1 MSSQWVTAV
10 TRSFAMGCVAALV
23 VGALW
28 APPAIAASGGAP
40 LGPAPPAQRVNLVL
54 PLKVDASGLEQEAMA
69 VSTPGSPEYR
79 EYESVATTARRFG
92 ASPLIRRRVLSWLL
106 VHGATGVRIDAT
118 GLFAQATMDL
128 GQAERLFA
136 TPVMRFRAA
145 DGTQYVAPTLR
156 VRVPRAL
163 QGAVEGIVGLDTS
176 AVLAPSDTAAA
187 PDMVDN
193 AAAAQPSSQVPR
205 TGTPAGCADG
215 ASAGEVGGD
224 PSTGA
229 FTPNQ
234 YLTAYGIDVL
244 HNNGLLG
251 QGQRVALIEADGV
264 KTSDVDA
271 FAECFGLPV
280 PPIRQFAVASRKL
293 RPPDVEGALDAEILD
308 AAAPGLSE
316 IDVYE
321 AAPDVA
327 DFLAALAAPLQHPQS
342 IPATVSVSL
351 GICEP
356 RVRAALGVRGLQMS
370 QLVLDDAASSGVTIL
385 AASGDTGSAACQGQN
400 GVPQDRLAI
409 LYPASSWFVT
419 AVGGT
424 NLILTPSND
433 IAAEV
438 VWNDTSQHLG
448 AGGGGL
454 SSIWTRP
461 PFQNGFVSSNSRAVP
476 DVSMLADTIPGY
488 AIFCTTADC
497 QRVSGGSPW
506 VRIGGTSAATPLF
519 AGGIALVN
527 GLLHSLGYEY
537 LGLLNPFIYQLAQTS
552 LAGAVFNDVQ
562 EIGNDV
568 GPYIPGGSGQPLG
581 CCTAGP
587 GYDTASGLGSVNL
600 TALASVVA
608 NIAPT
613 VFPKGLASIGLAV
626 PPGQHPVHAKQ
637 LVTRLSCSRACYARA
652 EAVIGIAH
660 GGEFDVV
667 SGLFHLRAG
676 GSRKIVLKFTPAQA
690 ARLQSALAHHKQI
703 DVLVIGD
710 LSNSAGKYIENS
722 APHEFTITG

>member
-1 MSSQWVTAV
+1 MSSQWVAAV
-10 TRSFAMGCVAALV
+10 VRKVAMGCVSALAAGALV
-23 VGALW
+23 S
-28 APPAIAASGGAP
+28 APAMAASGGAP

-54 PLKVDASGLEQEAMA
+54 PLNVDASGLEQEAVA
-69 VSTPGSPEYR
+69 VSTPGTPQYR
-79 EYESVATTARRFG
+79 HYESVATSARRFG
-92 ASPLIRRRVLSWLL
+92 ASPAMRQRVVSWLRL
-106 VHGATGVRIDAT
+106 HGATEVRIDAT
-118 GLFAQATMDL
+118 GLFAQATMNL
-128 GQAERLFA
+128 GRAERLFS

-145 DGTQYVAPTLR
+145 DGAQFVAPTMR

-176 AVLAPSDTAAA
+176 AVLAPSDTTAA
-187 PDMVDN
+187 PDLGDN
-193 AAAAQPSSQVPR
+193 AAAEQTPSQLPR
-205 TGTPAGCADG
+205 TGTPAGCAAG
-215 ASAGEVGGD
+215 ASAGEVGSD
-224 PSTGA
+224 PSTAA

-234 YLTAYGIDVL
+234 YLTAYGIDGL
-244 HNNGLLG
+244 HSDGFLG

-280 PPIRQFAVASRKL
+280 PPIRQFAVGSRKL
-293 RPPDVEGALDAEILD
+293 RPPGVEGALDAEIVD

-321 AAPDVA
+321 ATPDVG
-327 DFLAALAAPLQHPQS
+327 DFLAALAAPLQRPQA
-342 IPATVSVSL
+342 IPATVSISL

-356 RVRAALGVRGLQMS
+356 RVRAALGVHGLQTS

-385 AASGDTGSAACQGQN
+385 AASGDTGSAGCQGSN
-400 GVPQDRLAI
+400 GLPEDRLAV
-409 LYPASSWFVT
+409 LYPASSWFAT

-424 NLILTPSND
+424 NLLLTQSND
-433 IAAEV
+433 VAGEV

-461 PFQNGFVSSNSRAVP
+461 PYQNGFVSSNSRAVP

-506 VRIGGTSAATPLF
+506 LRIGGTSAATPLF
-519 AGGIALVN
+519 AGGIALIN
-527 GLLHSLGYEY
+527 GLLHSAGYEY
-537 LGLLNPFIYQLAQTS
+537 LGLLNPFFYQLAQTS
-552 LAGAVFNDVQ
+552 IAGDVFNDVE
-562 EIGNDV
+562 EIGNDI
-568 GPYIPGGSGQPLG
+568 GPFIPGGNGQPLG

-600 TALASVVA
+600 TVLAAVVA
-608 NIAPT
+608 NIAPS
-613 VFPKGLASIGLAV
+613 VFPKGLATVRLSV

-637 LVTRLSCSRACYARA
+637 LVTRVSCSRPCYVRA
-652 EAVIGIAH
+652 EVNLGITH

-667 SGLFHLRAG
+667 SGLFHLKSA

-690 ARLQSALAHHKQI
+690 GRLESALAHHKQI
-703 DVLVIGD
+703 DALVLAD
-710 LSNSAGKYIENS
+710 LSNSAGKYLANS
-722 APHEFTITG
+722 APDEFSITG